1 MEMKKNWILTVL
13 SCVLVSAAGASLEAA
28 VYQVDPTHSVVG
40 FSVRHLMITNVRG
53 EFTDYSATVN
63 WDPQDPSSFSVEAV
77 IKVSSINTRNERRD
91 NHLRSADFF
100 DAENHPEMKF
110 TSRRVSRSGEGKLQ
124 VTGDL
129 TIRGVTRQVTLD
141 VEGPTPAIKDPW
153 GNERIGAVATT
164 TINRTDFG
172 LNWNQAL
179 EAGGVVVGEE
189 VTINLE
195 LELVKQK

>member
-1 MEMKKNWILTVL
+1 MKRLIQTILL
-13 SCVLVSAAGASLEAA
+13 SVMILAAATFLQAA
-28 VYQVDPTHSVVG
+28 VYQVDTAHSTVG
-40 FSVRHLMITNVRG
+40 FSVKHLMITNVRG
-53 EFTDYSATVN
+53 EFTEFSGTVH
-63 WDPQDPSSFSVEAV
+63 WDPQNPEAFSAEAV
-77 IKVSSINTRNERRD
+77 IKVPSINTRNERRD

-110 TSRRVSRSGEGKLQ
+110 VSRKVTRSADGKLQ
-124 VTGDL
+124 VIGDL

-141 VEGPTPAIKDPW
+141 IEGPTPPIKDPW

-189 VTINLE
+189 VTITLE

>member
-1 MEMKKNWILTVL
+1 MKRLIQTILL
-13 SCVLVSAAGASLEAA
+13 SVTILAAATFLQAA
-28 VYQVDPTHSVVG
+28 VYQVDTAHSTVG
-40 FSVRHLMITNVRG
+40 FSVKHLMITNVRG
-53 EFTDYSATVN
+53 EFTEFSGTVH
-63 WDPQDPSSFSVEAV
+63 WDPQNPEAFSAEAV
-77 IKVSSINTRNERRD
+77 IKVPSINTRNERRD

-110 TSRRVSRSGEGKLQ
+110 VSRKVTRSADGKLQ
-124 VTGDL
+124 VIGDL

-141 VEGPTPAIKDPW
+141 IEGPTPPIKDPW

-189 VTINLE
+189 VSITLE